1 MSGYTDVTGAEVR
14 AKLDHPVVDAD
25 GHLIE
30 CEWLLDEYVREVAGS
45 EIHQRWL
52 NRPAPYGPTKMI
64 WWGYPSAAHTRDR
77 AMSMF
82 PKYFAARMDE
92 CGIDFA
98 HMLTTAGLA
107 TLYIRD
113 DELRAAGCR
122 ALNTMFA
129 DMFRDVKHCIRPV
142 AVIPTYTPEEA
153 IRELEYAVLEL
164 GHKAVMVGTEIR
176 KPYPEVFRE
185 APQFGQFAERWQS
198 IAIDPP
204 HDYDPFWQRC
214 IELGVAPIC
223 HTSHIGAQHRRSSS
237 NYVFNHLGMFAGG
250 SEHFCRAL
258 FLGGVTKRFPNLN
271 FGLLEGGVAWAVTL
285 LNDIVEHFEKRNV
298 TDLLENLD
306 PAKLDVELLA
316 QLADEY
322 GNERITGAR
331 VRAKPHSRSSQ
342 PARPD
347 TFDEFAACGMTEVRD
362 LRKLF
367 CENFYFGCE
376 ADDRMMSVGFNR
388 KLSPVGAPLKAVF
401 GSDIGHWDVM
411 DARSILAEAYGLV
424 DAGMLTHDD
433 FRALTWTNPV
443 ALHMKMNPDYFKGTV
458 IESEAE
464 ALKAQ
469 WQDKGPMRVSQP

>member
-1 MSGYTDVTGAEVR
+1 MSGHADFPGSDVR
-14 AKLDHPVVDAD
+14 ARLDHPVVDAD

-30 CEWLLDEYVREVAGS
+30 AEWLLDEYVRDVAGP
-45 EIHQRWL
+45 EIQARWL

-82 PKYFAARMDE
+82 PKYFAARMEE

-113 DELRAAGCR
+113 DELRQAGCR

-129 DMFRDVKHCIRPV
+129 DMFADVKHKIRPV

-176 KPYPEVFRE
+176 KPYPEVFKE

-204 HDYDPFWQRC
+204 QDYDPFWQRC
-214 IELGVAPIC
+214 VDLGVAPIC

-258 FLGGVTKRFPNLN
+258 LLGGVTKRFPNLN

-322 GNERITGAR
+322 GNDRLTGAR
-331 VRAKPHSRSSQ
+331 IRERPHTRSSQ
-342 PARPD
+342 PGRPD
-347 TFDEFAACGMTEVRD
+347 TFDEFAACGMTEIRD
-362 LRKLF
+362 LRDLF

-388 KLSPVGAPLKAVF
+388 KLSPVGAPLKACF

-411 DARSILAEAYGLV
+411 DARSILSEAYSLV
-424 DAGMLTHDD
+424 DAGMLTLDD
-433 FRALTWTNPV
+433 FEALTWRNPV
-443 ALHMKMNPDYFKGTV
+443 QLHMGMNPDYFKGTV

-464 ALKAQ
+464 ALKSTL
-469 WQDKGPMRVSQP
+469 RVKKARA

>member
-1 MSGYTDVTGAEVR
+1 MSGHADFPGSDVR

-30 CEWLLDEYVREVAGS
+30 AEWLLDEYVRDVAGP
-45 EIHQRWL
+45 EIQQRWL

-82 PKYFAARMDE
+82 PNYFAARMEE

-129 DMFRDVKHCIRPV
+129 DMFRDVKHKIRPV

-176 KPYPEVFRE
+176 KPYPEVFKE

-214 IELGVAPIC
+214 VELGVAPIC

-271 FGLLEGGVAWAVTL
+271 FGLLEGGVAWGVTL

-298 TDLLENLD
+298 GDLLENLD

-322 GNERITGAR
+322 GNERLTGAR
-331 VRAKPHSRSSQ
+331 IRERPHTRSSQ
-342 PARPD
+342 PQRPD
-347 TFDEFAACGMTEVRD
+347 PFDEFAACGMTEIRD

-367 CENFYFGCE
+367 CDNFYFGCE
-376 ADDRMMSVGFNR
+376 ADDRMMAVGFNR
-388 KLSPVGAPLKAVF
+388 KFSPVGAPLKACF

-411 DARSILAEAYGLV
+411 DARSILSEAYGLV
-424 DAGMLTHDD
+424 EADMITLDD
-433 FRALTWTNPV
+433 FEALTWRNPV
-443 ALHMKMNPDYFKGTV
+443 ELHMGMNPDYFKGTV
-458 IESEAE
+458 IEADAE
-464 ALKAQ
+464 RLKPKIAA
-469 WQDKGPMRVSQP
+469 KTA

>member
-1 MSGYTDVTGAEVR
+1 MSGHADFPGSDVR

-25 GHLIE
+25 GHVIE
-30 CEWLLDEYVREVAGS
+30 AEWLLDEYVRDVAGP
-45 EIHQRWL
+45 EIHRRWL

-82 PKYFAARMDE
+82 PNYFAARMEE

-122 ALNTMFA
+122 ALNTMYA
-129 DMFRDVKHCIRPV
+129 DMFRDVGAKIRPV
-142 AVIPTYTPEEA
+142 AVIPTYTPQEA

-214 IELGVAPIC
+214 VELGVAPIC

-258 FLGGVTKRFPNLN
+258 LLGGVTKRFPTLH

-322 GNERITGAR
+322 GNERLTGAR
-331 VRAKPHSRSSQ
+331 IREQPHSRSSS

-347 TFDEFAACGMTEVRD
+347 VFDEFAACGMTEIRD
-362 LRKLF
+362 LRALF
-367 CENFYFGCE
+367 TDNFYFGCE

-411 DARSILAEAYGLV
+411 DARSILSEAYGLA
-424 DAGMLTHDD
+424 DAGMITLDD
-433 FRALTWTNPV
+433 FEALTWRNPV
-443 ALHMKMNPDYFKGTV
+443 TLHMGMNPDYFTGTV

-464 ALKAQ
+464 KLKKTAS
-469 WQDKGPMRVSQP
+469 PRA

>member
-1 MSGYTDVTGAEVR
+1 MSGHAEYPGSEVR

-25 GHLIE
+25 GHTIE
-30 CEWLLDEYVREVAGS
+30 CEWLLDEYVRDLAGP
-45 EIHQRWL
+45 EILARWL
-52 NRPAPYGPTKMI
+52 KRPAPYGPTKMI

-82 PKYFAARMDE
+82 PKYFAARMEE

-113 DELRAAGCR
+113 DELRQAGCR
-122 ALNTMFA
+122 ALNTMYA
-129 DMFRDVKHCIRPV
+129 DMFRDTNDRIRPV
-142 AVIPTYTPEEA
+142 ACIPTFTPEEA
-153 IRELEYAVLEL
+153 IRELEFAVLEL

-176 KPYPEVFRE
+176 KPYPEVFRD

-214 IELGVAPIC
+214 VELGVAPIC

-258 FLGGVTKRFPNLN
+258 LLGGVTHRFPNLN

-306 PAKLDVELLA
+306 PGKLDIDLLA

-322 GNERITGAR
+322 GGPRITGAR
-331 VRAKPHSRSSQ
+331 VRERPHSRSSD
-342 PARPD
+342 PKRPEL
-347 TFDEFAACGMTEVRD
+347 FDEFAACGMTEVHD

-367 CENFYFGCE
+367 CDNFYFGCE

-388 KLSPVGAPLKAVF
+388 KLSPVGQPLKAVF

-411 DARSILAEAYGLV
+411 DARSILSESYGLV
-424 DAGMLTHDD
+424 EAGLITQDD
-433 FRALTWTNPV
+433 FKAYTWTNPV
-443 ALHMKMNPDYFKGTV
+443 SLHMGMNPDYFKGTA

-464 ALKAQ
+464 KLKAQ
-469 WQDKGPMRVSQP
+469 LPKRAAPAARV